1 MKPVAS
7 NIVSERTQ
15 WSTWQPWR
23 RNFTSKQCGPSF
35 FEERTALI
43 LVLLYLITLTIDLQT
58 VLLGRKNLP
67 SQEVIMS
74 EEKLRILRQS
84 HTLHPHP
91 DQVRDPLFTAGSA
104 FFDPR
109 DLVQVKYELLRRVR
123 VDGES
128 VSHAASLFALS
139 RPTFYAAQ
147 AAWERAGLVG
157 LFPEPTGPRHAHK
170 LTEPILALLRPRT
183 ATMSSTQLAA
193 WLREAHQLIVHPRS
207 IERALARAGKKGGSQ

>member
-1 MKPVAS
+1 MRALLLG
-7 NIVSERTQ
+7 VS
-15 WSTWQPWR
+15 
-23 RNFTSKQCGPSF
+23 
-35 FEERTALI
+35 
-43 LVLLYLITLTIDLQT
+43 YLFVLTIRARTGILARRT
-58 VLLGRKNLP
+58 FP
-67 SQEVIMS
+67 SQESIMS
-74 EEKLRILRQS
+74 DEKLRALRES

-91 DQVRDPLFTAGSA
+91 DQVRDPLFTSGSP

-128 VSHAASLFALS
+128 VSHAAALFALS

-147 AAWERAGLVG
+147 AAWERAGLIG

-170 LTEPILALLRPRT
+170 LTEDILALLRPRA
-183 ATMSSTQLAA
+183 ATMSSTELAA

-207 IERALARAGKKGGSQ
+207 IERALARAAKKGGSQ

>member
-1 MKPVAS
+1 
-7 NIVSERTQ
+7 
-15 WSTWQPWR
+15 
-23 RNFTSKQCGPSF
+23 
-35 FEERTALI
+35 
-43 LVLLYLITLTIDLQT
+43 LYLIFLTIDPQT
-58 VLLGRKNLP
+58 VILGRNALP

-74 EEKLRILRQS
+74 DEKLGNLRQS

-91 DQVRDPLFTAGSA
+91 DQVRDPLFTTGSA

-128 VSHAASLFALS
+128 VSHAAALFALS

-147 AAWERAGLVG
+147 AAWERAGLIG

-170 LTEPILALLRPRT
+170 LTEDILALLRPRA
-183 ATMSSTQLAA
+183 ATMSSTELAA

-207 IERALARAGKKGGSQ
+207 IERALARAAKKGGSR